1 MAEPLAA
8 DLRADGHTDWRGYR
22 PLLLPPILA
31 ASLAAFDEHGYHGT
45 TVRDIA
51 RRVGVTVPA
60 LYYHYRNK
68 QALLVELLIGSM
80 NAALGRCR
88 AALEAAD
95 DAPAAR
101 FAALV
106 ECIVLYMA
114 NRAPLAFLDTEMR
127 SLEPANR
134 ARYVAMRDELESLMH
149 AAVRD
154 GVALGEFTTPYPID
168 AGRAVIT
175 CCQAVANWYRPTGP
189 LTPQQIADRYVQISL
204 STVGYTGTFNPT
216 TPTPTNT

>member
-1 MAEPLAA
+1 MAEPIAA
-8 DLRADGHTDWRGYR
+8 DLRGDGHTDWRAYE

-60 LYYHYRNK
+60 LYYHYENK
-68 QALLVELLIGSM
+68 QSLLVELLIGSM
-80 NAALGRCR
+80 HAALGRCHS
-88 AALEAAD
+88 ALREAG
-95 DAPAAR
+95 DAPTAR

-134 ARYVAMRDELESLMH
+134 ARYVAMRDDLEALMQQT
-149 AAVRD
+149 VRA
-154 GVALGEFTTPYPID
+154 GVALGDFTTPFPVD
-168 AGRAVIT
+168 AGRAVLT
-175 CCQAVANWYRPTGP
+175 CCQAVANWYRSTGP
-189 LTPQQIADRYVQISL
+189 LTPQEIADRYVDISL
-204 STVGYTGTFNPT
+204 ATVGYRVRAS
-216 TPTPTNT
+216 

>member
-1 MAEPLAA
+1 MAEPIAA
-8 DLRADGHTDWRGYR
+8 DLRGEGHTDWRAYE

-60 LYYHYRNK
+60 LYYHYENK
-68 QALLVELLIGSM
+68 QALLVELLLGSM
-80 NAALGRCR
+80 SAALGRCR
-88 AALEAAD
+88 SALREAD

-127 SLEPANR
+127 SLEPGNR
-134 ARYVAMRDELESLMH
+134 ARYVAMRDDLEALMH
-149 AAVRD
+149 RVVRD
-154 GVALGEFTTPYPID
+154 GVALGDFTTPFPVD
-168 AGRAVIT
+168 AGRAVLT
-175 CCQAVANWYRPTGP
+175 CCQAVANWYRSTGP
-189 LTPQQIADRYVQISL
+189 LSPRDIAGRYVDISL
-204 STVGYTGTFNPT
+204 STVGYRPRAN
-216 TPTPTNT
+216 

>member
-8 DLRADGHTDWRGYR
+8 DLRADGHTDWRAYD

-60 LYYHYRNK
+60 LYYHYQNK

-88 AALEAAD
+88 GALAEAD
-95 DAPAAR
+95 DAPTAR

-127 SLEPANR
+127 SLEPDNR
-134 ARYVAMRDELESLMH
+134 ARYVAMRDELEALMH
-149 AAVRD
+149 DAVRD
-154 GVALGEFTTPYPID
+154 GVALGEFTTPYPVD

-189 LTPQQIADRYVQISL
+189 LTPQQIANRYVTISL
-204 STVGYTGTFNPT
+204 ATVGH
-216 TPTPTNT
+216 TPGLPKPGPAGA